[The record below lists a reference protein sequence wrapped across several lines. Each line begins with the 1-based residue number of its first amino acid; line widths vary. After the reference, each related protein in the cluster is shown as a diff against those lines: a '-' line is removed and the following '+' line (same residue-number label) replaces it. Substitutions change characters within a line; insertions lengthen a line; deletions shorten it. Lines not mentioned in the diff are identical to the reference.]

1 MSVAEL
7 EPNPEKGQ
15 LFEVPR
21 VVVLMDDS
29 DPTILKLSFSGSYE
43 LDRDNA
49 TQVEAYNRLRAGSEA
64 ELAIT
69 VRVVGAQKAHR
80 LDSEGDLADIVEAK
94 RLVVSEV
101 YLETGEE
108 AEA

>member
-7 EPNPEKGQ
+7 EPNPERGQ

-21 VVVLMDDS
+21 IGVLMDDS
-29 DPTILKLSFSGSYE
+29 DPTILKLAFTGSYE

-49 TQVEAYNRLRAGSEA
+49 AQVEAYNRLRAGQEA
-64 ELAIT
+64 LLSIT
-69 VRVVGAQKAHR
+69 VRVAGANKHHR

-94 RLVVSEV
+94 RLVVAEV
-101 YLETGEE
+101 YFDQEPEE
-108 AEA
+108 